1 MRKFKHE
8 YFLKTVAEKEL
19 HFYQGDAVTIKTTN
33 GGGRTGVIE
42 RIGPRGIYLDVGNKN
57 AIFFN
62 YEKIDEIRK

>member
-8 YFLKTVAEKEL
+8 YYLKTVTEKEL
-19 HFYQGDAVTIKTTN
+19 NFYQGDAVTIKTTD

-42 RIGPRGIYLDVGNKN
+42 RIGPHGVYLDVGNKK
-57 AIFFN
+57 AVFFN